1 MYANI
6 DDTQLLSEHRNDH
19 YIIFT
24 TSEIVNQR
32 IGKAMQSIKLNLL
45 LTNSE
50 LLLLPNLRVHEIFN
64 KSWRKEMI
72 WSRECL

>member
-24 TSEIVNQR
+24 TSEIDTINK
-32 IGKAMQSIKLNLL
+32 IQSIKLNLL

-50 LLLLPNLRVHEIFN
+50 LMLLQNLRVHEIFN

>member
-19 YIIFT
+19 YIIFI
-24 TSEIVNQR
+24 TSEIDTINK
-32 IGKAMQSIKLNLL
+32 IQSIKLNLL

-50 LLLLPNLRVHEIFN
+50 LMLLQNLRVHEIFN
-64 KSWRKEMI
+64 KTWRKEMI